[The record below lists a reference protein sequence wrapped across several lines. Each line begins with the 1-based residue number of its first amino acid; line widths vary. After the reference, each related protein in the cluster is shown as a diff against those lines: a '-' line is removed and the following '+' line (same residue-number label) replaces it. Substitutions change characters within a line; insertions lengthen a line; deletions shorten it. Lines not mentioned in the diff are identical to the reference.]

1 MVTARRFAAF
11 RQYGLFL
18 TLFALL
24 APAINGCLA
33 AFASHWVTDDIG
45 NRFIFA
51 ILAASASYIA
61 VPAAMQLAA
70 PKADPGLYIPM
81 ALGLTFPFNITIGM
95 PLYFAIVSL
104 T

>member
-1 MVTARRFAAF
+1 MAI
-11 RQYGLFL
+11 LI
-18 TLFALL
+18 
-24 APAINGCLA
+24 PAINGCLVA
-33 AFASHWVTDDIG
+33 WTSGWITPDVG

-81 ALGLTFPFNITIGM
+81 ALGVTFPFNITVGM
-95 PLYFAIVSL
+95 PLYYEIVL
-104 T
+104 HT